1 MRGFEGDV
9 WNNILWFL
17 LFMFFFSAV
26 YPKLLLYQVLFK
38 LEECAQKLEGLTERA
53 KKSILGKIKGRKK
66 EEKKIS
72 RFLEFFTIY
81 PVDLDPYGIVKKLE
95 HISELSKKKFLE
107 FSRELGVKLNEE
119 EKANVAMGLAG
130 AIYLNHLKK
139 IVRHYVELVKKTKN
153 FQLGIAFQAQL
164 PLVEELSLALLEGTK
179 ALLNGIPIGDSIGP
193 LVAAHLID
201 GSKVE
206 RVDEETVLAKRK
218 IKGKTVWIVKARG
231 PGSRLGR
238 IGRLVEKLV
247 KKKKIGRIITIDAG
261 VKYEGEITGTVVEGV
276 GVAIGGIGVDRAYVE
291 EIATKKKIPLEFVV
305 IKMSSTEA
313 IQPMKEEILAATPR
327 VLEILNEKIARA
339 KEKNILVVGVGNTCG
354 IGNDGTSAIEA
365 EKKVKDF
372 WKKKKPKKIFS
383 LFGWKLK

>member
-9 WNNILWFL
+9 WSNILWFL

-53 KKSILGKIKGRKK
+53 KKSILGKVKGRKK

-72 RFLEFFTIY
+72 RFLEFSTIY
-81 PVDLDPYGIVKKLE
+81 PIDLDPYGIVKKLE

-291 EIATKKKIPLEFVV
+291 EIATKKKIPLEFIL

-313 IQPMKEEILAATPR
+313 IQPMKKEILAATPR
-327 VLEILNEKIARA
+327 VLEILSEKIARA

-354 IGNDGTSAIEA
+354 IGNDETSAIEA